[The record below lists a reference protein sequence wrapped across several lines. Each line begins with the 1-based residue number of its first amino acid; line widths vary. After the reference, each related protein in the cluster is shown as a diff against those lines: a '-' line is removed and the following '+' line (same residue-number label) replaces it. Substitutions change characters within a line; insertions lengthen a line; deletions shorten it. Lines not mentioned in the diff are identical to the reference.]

1 MIIGLP
7 SRRHFS
13 DLSEAEVLALA
24 ISSEEDDARI
34 YATYAE
40 QLRDAYPATATVFDE
55 MAAEEDGHRQLLI
68 ETFQRR
74 FGKVI
79 PLIRREHVAGYY
91 SRRPIWL
98 VQNLGL
104 ARIRAE
110 AERMED
116 DAAEFYVRAAQ
127 ASSDPDT
134 RKLLGDLA
142 AAERKHEHR
151 AGELKDASLGGEA
164 GQEEDDKAKRQFI
177 LTWVQPGLAG
187 LMDGSVSTLAPIFAT
202 AFATQSTSTTF
213 TVALAASVGAG
224 ISMGFTEAAHDDGVI
239 SGRGSPLKRG
249 LASGLMTAIGGLGHA
264 LPYLI
269 SDFWTATTIAGL
281 VVFIELW
288 VIAWIQNRYME
299 TPFVRAA
306 LQIVVGGAL
315 VLAAGILI
323 GGS

>member
-1 MIIGLP
+1 MIPGLP
-7 SRRHFS
+7 SRRRFS

-40 QLRDAYPATATVFDE
+40 QLRETYPATAATFDV
-55 MAAEEDGHRQLLI
+55 MAAEEDGHRKLLI
-68 ETFQRR
+68 DMFQRR

-110 AERMED
+110 AARMED
-116 DAAEFYVRAAQ
+116 DAAEFYVSAAQ

-142 AAERKHEHR
+142 AAERKHEHK
-151 AGELKDASLGGEA
+151 AEELDATLSGDVRHA
-164 GQEEDDKAKRQFI
+164 EEDKSKRQFV

-249 LASGLMTAIGGLGHA
+249 LASGLMTTVGGLGHA

-269 SDFWTATTIAGL
+269 PQFWTATAIAGL
-281 VVFIELW
+281 VVFVELW
-288 VIAWIQNRYME
+288 AIAWIQNRYME
-299 TPFVRAA
+299 TPFFRAA
-306 LQIVVGGAL
+306 LQVVVGGAL